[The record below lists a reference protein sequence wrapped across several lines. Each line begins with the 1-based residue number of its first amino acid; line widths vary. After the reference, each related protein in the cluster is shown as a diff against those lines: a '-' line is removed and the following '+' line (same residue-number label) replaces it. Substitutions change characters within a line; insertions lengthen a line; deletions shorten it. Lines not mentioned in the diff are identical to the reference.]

1 MYALRFEEDLPPEM
15 SLPEVRGREGA
26 RVRAAYQRVA
36 QECGVRWGRR
46 EYDPRQWASA
56 DLPNRCLSS
65 ATACLYGVVHA
76 ALVSAGYSAAL
87 GFIHTGAPLS
97 FVYDIADL
105 YKLDLAVRI
114 AFQVAAKPP
123 KEPEREVRKRIHYDI
138 LLNNAAIYG
147 DYRPTDTSLA
157 YLRRMFDVNVHGQWL
172 MARAVAPH
180 LVRQRSG
187 RIINVASIAAY
198 LHQLGAFGDPEN
210 FSLGSYSY
218 QHSKFSV
225 IGLTRHMAGQ
235 LGQYGVTVN
244 CIAPGLVLTEA
255 TQRQVP
261 EPVQPMFAQMSGM
274 ASAKDQERILTSSYN
289 TPQYVLVSAMDS
301 MNDDALYTT
310 DKINVPVL
318 AILAQ
323 SPFWPADT
331 EEFLKS
337 LAPDLELHMWEGV
350 DHFLHRVIIV

>member
-1 MYALRFEEDLPPEM
+1 MRLENRVAIITGGGSGIGAAYCRRFLA
-15 SLPEVRGREGA
+15 EGA
-26 RVRAAYQRVA
+26 QVM
-36 QECGVRWGRR
+36 
-46 EYDPRQWASA
+46 
-56 DLPNRCLSS
+56 
-65 ATACLYGVVHA
+65 
-76 ALVSAGYSAAL
+76 
-87 GFIHTGAPLS
+87 
-97 FVYDIADL
+97 IADIGEEQAKRTVESL
-105 YKLDLAVRI
+105 SPSGTIDWVRTDV
-114 AFQVAAKPP
+114 ADEASVDECVAATLA
-123 KEPEREVRKRIHYDI
+123 RFGRVDI

-147 DYRPTDTSLA
+147 DYRPQDTSLA

-198 LHQLGAFGDPEN
+198 LHQLGAFGDPES

-261 EPVQPMFAQMSGM
+261 EPIQPMFAQMSAMRTNLEAEDLVGAAVFF
-274 ASAKDQERILTSSYN
+274 AS
-289 TPQYVLVSAMDS
+289 
-301 MNDDALYTT
+301 DDARRVNGQLLCV
-310 DKINVPVL
+310 DGGNVMPV
-318 AILAQ
+318 
-323 SPFWPADT
+323 
-331 EEFLKS
+331 
-337 LAPDLELHMWEGV
+337 
-350 DHFLHRVIIV
+350 

>member
-1 MYALRFEEDLPPEM
+1 MRLKDRVAIITGGGSGIGTAYCRRFLA
-15 SLPEVRGREGA
+15 EGA
-26 RVRAAYQRVA
+26 KVMISDIGEAQAKRTAESLAPHGEIDWVRTDVA
-36 QECGVRWGRR
+36 DE
-46 EYDPRQWASA
+46 
-56 DLPNRCLSS
+56 SS
-65 ATACLYGVVHA
+65 AAEC
-76 ALVSAGYSAAL
+76 
-87 GFIHTGAPLS
+87 
-97 FVYDIADL
+97 
-105 YKLDLAVRI
+105 
-114 AFQVAAKPP
+114 VAATLA
-123 KEPEREVRKRIHYDI
+123 RFGRIDI

-147 DYRPTDTSLA
+147 DYQPTDTSLA

-210 FSLGSYSY
+210 FALGSYSY

-261 EPVQPMFAQMSGM
+261 EPIQPMFAQMSAMRTNLEAEDMVGTAVFF
-274 ASAKDQERILTSSYN
+274 AS
-289 TPQYVLVSAMDS
+289 
-301 MNDDALYTT
+301 DDARRVNGQLLCV
-310 DKINVPVL
+310 DGGNVMPV
-318 AILAQ
+318 
-323 SPFWPADT
+323 
-331 EEFLKS
+331 
-337 LAPDLELHMWEGV
+337 
-350 DHFLHRVIIV
+350 

>member
-1 MYALRFEEDLPPEM
+1 MRLENRVAIITGGGSGIGTAYCRRFL
-15 SLPEVRGREGA
+15 SEGA
-26 RVRAAYQRVA
+26 KVMIADIGEEQAKRAAESLAPSGAIDWVRTDVA
-36 QECGVRWGRR
+36 DETSVDEC
-46 EYDPRQWASA
+46 
-56 DLPNRCLSS
+56 
-65 ATACLYGVVHA
+65 
-76 ALVSAGYSAAL
+76 
-87 GFIHTGAPLS
+87 
-97 FVYDIADL
+97 
-105 YKLDLAVRI
+105 
-114 AFQVAAKPP
+114 VAATLA
-123 KEPEREVRKRIHYDI
+123 RFGRVDI

-255 TQRQVP
+255 THRQVP
-261 EPVQPMFAQMSGM
+261 EPIQPMFAQMSAMRTNLEPEDMVGAAVFF
-274 ASAKDQERILTSSYN
+274 AS
-289 TPQYVLVSAMDS
+289 
-301 MNDDALYTT
+301 DDARRVNGQLLCV
-310 DKINVPVL
+310 DGGNVMPV
-318 AILAQ
+318 
-323 SPFWPADT
+323 
-331 EEFLKS
+331 
-337 LAPDLELHMWEGV
+337 
-350 DHFLHRVIIV
+350 